1 MQDGKAIKML
11 ATASRL
17 DIEDFLQKKVYLEVT
32 SSSLVMWLLW
42 TLPSPAAMLPSWRSF
57 YLTSNAGLL
66 PCTDRGQS
74 EGKLAA
80 RRAASEAVWLRRRDP
95 STVTSTPGGCAITVS
110 CREHRM
116 TSLFLSISSLML
128 LLAMRVSIAVSE
140 ALLSTSSVL

>member
-17 DIEDFLQKKVYLEVT
+17 DIEDFLQKKVYLEVYIH
-32 SSSLVMWLLW
+32 LIHLYYVVAVD
-42 TLPSPAAMLPSWRSF
+42 LPSPAAMLPSWRSF
-57 YLTSNAGLL
+57 YLTSNARLL

-95 STVTSTPGGCAITVS
+95 STVTSTPGGCAITV
-110 CREHRM
+110 
-116 TSLFLSISSLML
+116 
-128 LLAMRVSIAVSE
+128 RVGFWADKPGWCWFIVRGKHC
-140 ALLSTSSVL
+140 